1 MKIILVVLTLLAA
14 VYLFAAIN
22 LRLTYRK
29 LL

>member
-1 MKIILVVLTLLAA
+1 MKIVLVILTVLVAL
-14 VYLFAAIN
+14 YLFAAIN